1 MSAEQPKNHR
11 GVLPD
16 VSDETLE
23 RIEGRVFAAIA
34 ADRGARPP
42 RARRRRRAWLGAGV
56 AAAIVAVAAVLSP
69 AVLQGLGG
77 GGASSVGDSES
88 AAVAPGSPGAPPAS
102 SDEATDAAEGGGTL
116 RTEDGE
122 AAETAPEERAVIRT
136 GSASIVVD
144 DPRRAADAVV
154 RLADEHGG
162 WVEQLSIGTDR
173 SFSTA
178 EETGDAVWV
187 PEDGGFVSIR
197 VPADALDAVIAA
209 LDDIGDMSST
219 RVDTQDATSQAVD
232 LRARIDAA
240 RASVERL
247 TELLAQSGSVGD
259 LVQVETAL
267 SQRQAELESLEQQLA
282 SLEGQVAMASL
293 SVSLLAQAPPV
304 EPDPAGFGDGL
315 EAGWNGLLTAL
326 NAIVIAL
333 GFLLPWLALAAAV
346 WLAVWAARRLGRRR
360 RRVPRPSSEGGD
372 ADGDVNPL

>member
-1 MSAEQPKNHR
+1 MSAEQPKNDR

-88 AAVAPGSPGAPPAS
+88 AAVAPGSPGS

-116 RTEDGE
+116 RNEDGE

-136 GSASIVVD
+136 GFASIVVD

-154 RLADEHGG
+154 RLAEEHGG

-209 LDDIGDMSST
+209 LDDIGDVSST

-333 GFLLPWLALAAAV
+333 GFLLPWLALATAA
-346 WLAVWAARRLGRRR
+346 WLAVWAARHLGRRR
-360 RRVPRPSSEGGD
+360 RRVPRRSSEGGD